1 MRTVHTHTKNHPYLG
16 QTFFPPDQAVYMVIK
31 RNERYLHQCHFIKKK
46 KNAHRIIKSLELEGA
61 IKGHEA

>member
-1 MRTVHTHTKNHPYLG
+1 MKGILIN
-16 QTFFPPDQAVYMVIK
+16 VIS
-31 RNERYLHQCHFIKKK
+31 FKK

>member
-1 MRTVHTHTKNHPYLG
+1 
-16 QTFFPPDQAVYMVIK
+16 MVIK
-31 RNERYLHQCHFIKKK
+31 GMKGILINVISFK